1 METTTPA
8 TDLERRKQLRVLLR
22 RDLGIEAQKYEG
34 RTYHVVK
41 DPVSLRYYRLKDN
54 EYYLL
59 QFLDGKHTLEDAQKE
74 YEIRYRP
81 DRLKLEDVEA
91 FAQQLIN
98 AGLAQN
104 DSPRAG
110 KQLYEQRSKRRRN
123 EWMQALTN
131 ILYIKLPVFDP
142 DYVLKRMLR
151 FVGWIFSLWFFAL
164 SVGLMLSA
172 AMLVATHF
180 ETFRSKLPEQHM
192 FFRFQ
197 TIAYMW
203 AALGAVKIIHE
214 FGHGLSCKVFGGE
227 VHEMGALLLCLSPAL
242 YCNVS
247 DAWTLPNKW
256 HRIIISAAGIYVELV
271 IASIATFV
279 WWNSGTQ
286 PFVNNLALSLMVV
299 CSVSTV
305 VFNAN
310 PLMRY
315 DGYYVLA
322 DWLEIPNLRERSN
335 RFIKNLTLE
344 YCLGVEVTPEP
355 YMALWRRV
363 LFVSYAIGSY
373 IYRWVV
379 TFAILWFLYSFL
391 RPYKLEVIS
400 QMLALGATASMAGW
414 PLWRLGKSIYK
425 RGRFPDMKKW
435 RVLASAA
442 VLTALVLFAC
452 LVPVPVSRIRG
463 SALILADPSATG
475 KVYVRHDPG
484 AILTKLN
491 IRPGNYVTVGEVLAE
506 FRDPELDADLLKA
519 EIERDNAYDRKKTLQ
534 DKLRQT
540 TEPKDRDKL
549 LTEMSKLEN
558 EYGTAKA
565 QVQALERVRNE
576 DLVLTAPCSGIIG
589 VAPNID
595 DITKFFPADPTNP
608 FCTINNPGRVRVC
621 VPIVTPDF
629 DRLKQALEQLTPD
642 ALQTRKLMKRRV
654 SVAYDNTRLA
664 DVLADLKK
672 QVKELKW
679 TLSKDAGLLDD
690 LTVSYKAENQRL
702 GMVID
707 ALLERMGL
715 GFVIVS
721 EADSADDGHLLIR
734 PGSERGEPDGGRPL
748 ADLDVTIR
756 IQGRDS
762 QTWKGKIRQLPE
774 SEAKTV
780 SLAMSN
786 RAGGPVAVK
795 AGAGAQS
802 GTLVPATQQYLV
814 YVEMLDADESI
825 LPGTM
830 AQVKI
835 YCQPETC
842 VHWLWR
848 TLNQTFDLGLM

>member
-1 METTTPA
+1 MDTTTPA
-8 TDLERRKQLRVLLR
+8 SELERRKQLRLRLR
-22 RDLGIEAQKYEG
+22 RDLVIEAQKYEG

-54 EYYLL
+54 EYFLL
-59 QFLDGKHTLEDAQKE
+59 QFLDGKHTLEEAQKE
-74 YEIRYRP
+74 YEARYRP

-91 FAQQLIN
+91 FGQQLIN

-104 DSPRAG
+104 ESPRAG
-110 KQLYEQRSKRRRN
+110 KQLYEQRKKRRRN
-123 EWMQALTN
+123 EWMQTLTN
-131 ILYIKLPVFDP
+131 ILYIKIPVFDP
-142 DYVLKRMLR
+142 DWLLKRMLR
-151 FVGWIFSLWFFAL
+151 WLGWIFSFWFFAL
-164 SVGLMLSA
+164 SVGLMLA
-172 AMLVATHF
+172 AAGLVATHF
-180 ETFRSKLPEQHM
+180 ETFRAKLPEQHM

-203 AALGAVKIIHE
+203 AALGAVKVIHE
-214 FGHGLSCKVFGGE
+214 FGHGLSCKKFGGE

-271 IASIATFV
+271 IAALATFV
-279 WWNSGTQ
+279 WWNSAAY
-286 PFVNNLALSLMVV
+286 PFINNLALSLMVV
-299 CSVSTV
+299 CSISTV

-335 RFIKNLTLE
+335 RFLKNLVLH
-344 YCLGVEVTPEP
+344 YCLGIEVVPEP

-363 LFVSYAIGSY
+363 LFVSYALGSY

-391 RPYKLEVIS
+391 RPYKLEIIS
-400 QMLALGATASMAGW
+400 QMLALGAAASMAGW
-414 PLWRLGKSIYK
+414 PLYRLGKAIYK
-425 RGRFPDMKKW
+425 RGRIPDMKKW
-435 RVLASAA
+435 RVLASTT
-442 VLTALVLFAC
+442 VVTGLVLFAC

-463 SALILADPSATG
+463 PALVMAAPDPSATG
-475 KVYVRHDPG
+475 KVYVRRDG
-484 AILTKLN
+484 ILTKLN
-491 IRPGNYVTVGEVLAE
+491 VRPGDHVEKEEVLAE
-506 FRDPELDADLLKA
+506 FRDPELDAKLLKA
-519 EIERDNAYDRKKTLQ
+519 QIERDDASWHLTALQ

-540 TEPKDRDKL
+540 NDTEEKNKIIAKIAELNRK
-549 LTEMSKLEN
+549 
-558 EYGTAKA
+558 YGDAEA
-565 QVQALERVRNE
+565 VVQALELFRE
-576 DLVLTAPCSGIIG
+576 KELVLRAPCSGTVG
-589 VAPNID
+589 VAPSIE
-595 DITKFFPADPTNP
+595 DISRLFPADPVNP

-621 VPIVTPDF
+621 MPLITPDF
-629 DRLKQALEQLTPD
+629 NRLRQDLEQLSP
-642 ALQTRKLMKRRV
+642 AAVQARRLMRRRV
-654 SVAYDNTRLA
+654 TVSYNQTRLA

-679 TLSKDAGLLDD
+679 TLDKAAGASED
-690 LTVSYKAENQRL
+690 LTVSYQAKDQRL
-702 GMVID
+702 GMVLD

-721 EADSADDGHLLIR
+721 EPDSPQDGHLLIR
-734 PGSERGEPDGGRPL
+734 PGSERGEPQGGRPL
-748 ADLDVTIR
+748 ADLDITIR
-756 IQGRDS
+756 IKGRDS

-780 SLAMSN
+780 PPMLSN
-786 RAGGPVAVK
+786 RQGGPVAVK
-795 AGAGAQS
+795 ATVGNDKQ
-802 GTLVPATQQYLV
+802 LVPSTQQFLV
-814 YVEMLDADESI
+814 YVEIVNPDESI
-825 LPGTM
+825 MPGTA

-848 TLNQTFDLGLM
+848 WLNETFDLGLI

>member
-8 TDLERRKQLRVLLR
+8 ADLERRKQLRVRLR
-22 RDLGIEAQKYEG
+22 RDLAIEAQKYEG
-34 RTYHVVK
+34 RTFHVVK

-54 EYYLL
+54 EYFLL
-59 QFLDGKHTLEDAQKE
+59 QYLDGQHTLEEAQKE

-104 DSPRAG
+104 ESPRAG
-110 KQLYEQRSKRRRN
+110 KQLFEQRAKRRRS
-123 EWMQALTN
+123 EWMQTLTN
-131 ILYIKLPVFDP
+131 ILYIKIPIFDP
-142 DYVLKRMLR
+142 DTTLKHMLR
-151 FVGWIFSLWFFAL
+151 WVGWIFSLWFFVL
-164 SVGLMLSA
+164 SVALMLSA

-180 ETFRSKLPEQHM
+180 ETFRSKLPEQHL

-203 AALGAVKIIHE
+203 AALGLVKVIHE

-247 DAWTLPNKW
+247 DAWTLPSKW

-271 IASIATFV
+271 IAAIATFV
-279 WWNSGTQ
+279 WWNSATQ

-355 YMALWRRV
+355 YMALWRRI
-363 LFVSYAIGSY
+363 LFVSYAVGSY

-379 TFAILWFLYSFL
+379 TFGILWFLYSFL

-400 QMLALGATASMAGW
+400 QMLALGAAGSMAGW
-414 PLWRLGKSIYK
+414 PLYRLGKSIFK
-425 RGRFPDMKKW
+425 RGRLPDMKKW
-435 RVLASAA
+435 RVLASAS
-442 VLTALVLFAC
+442 VLTALLLFVC

-463 SALILADPSATG
+463 NALVQADPTATG
-475 KVYVRHDPG
+475 KVYVRRDG
-484 AILTKLN
+484 ILKQLYV
-491 IRPGNYVTVGEVLAE
+491 RPGNTVQAGQLVAE
-506 FRDPELDADLLKA
+506 FQDPELESDLLKA
-519 EIERDNAYDRKKTLQ
+519 KIERDEAAEHLHLLE
-534 DKLRQT
+534 DKLKQTNDVGERQKIT
-540 TEPKDRDKL
+540 
-549 LTEMSKLEN
+549 TEMSNQNTKYESAL
-558 EYGTAKA
+558 A
-565 QVQALERVRNE
+565 QVTALETIRDQ
-576 DLVLTAPCSGIIG
+576 DLMLYAPCSGIVG
-589 VAPNID
+589 RAPSID
-595 DITKFFPADPTNP
+595 DVTKLFPANPNSP

-621 VPIVTPDF
+621 TPLATPDF
-629 DRLKQALEQLTPD
+629 NRLKQDLEQLTPD
-642 ALQTRKLMKRRV
+642 ALRARSLMKRRV
-654 SVAYDNTRLA
+654 NVSCENKRLA
-664 DVLADLKK
+664 EVLADLKK
-672 QVKELKW
+672 QVKELQW
-679 TLSKDAGLLDD
+679 TLDEEGGPLEN
-690 LTVSYKAENQRL
+690 LTVSYQAQNQRL
-702 GMVID
+702 GMVLD
-707 ALLERMGL
+707 ALFERMGL

-721 EADSADDGHLLIR
+721 DSGSPNDGHLLIR
-734 PGSERGEPDGGRPL
+734 PGSERGEPREGRAL
-748 ADLDVTIR
+748 ADLDVIIR
-756 IQGRDS
+756 IQGREG

-780 SLAMSN
+780 PLELSN

-795 AGAGAQS
+795 AGTQS
-802 GTLVPATQQYLV
+802 EELVPATQQYLV
-814 YVEMLDADESI
+814 YIEMVDPDDAI
-825 LPGTM
+825 LSGTM

-842 VHWLWR
+842 LHWLWR

>member
-1 METTTPA
+1 METATPA
-8 TDLERRKQLRVLLR
+8 SELERRKQLRLRLR
-22 RDLGIEAQKYEG
+22 RDLVIEAQKYEG

-54 EYYLL
+54 EYFLL
-59 QFLDGKHTLEDAQKE
+59 QYLDGKHTLEEAQKE

-91 FAQQLIN
+91 FGQQLIN

-104 DSPRAG
+104 ESPRAG
-110 KQLYEQRSKRRRN
+110 KQLFEQRRKRRRS
-123 EWMQALTN
+123 EWMQTLTN
-131 ILYIKLPVFDP
+131 ILYIKLPIFDP
-142 DYVLKRMLR
+142 DWLLKRMLR
-151 FVGWIFSLWFFAL
+151 WVGWIFSFTFFLL

-172 AMLVATHF
+172 AALVATHF
-180 ETFRSKLPEQHM
+180 ETFRSKLPEQHI

-279 WWNSGTQ
+279 WWNSAPY
-286 PFVNNLALSLMVV
+286 PFINNLALSLMVV

-335 RFIKNLTLE
+335 RFLKNLVLE
-344 YCLGVEVTPEP
+344 HCLGVEVTPEP
-355 YMALWRRV
+355 YMALWRRI

-379 TFAILWFLYSFL
+379 TFAILWFLYSFH

-400 QMLALGATASMAGW
+400 QMLALGAAASMAGW
-414 PLWRLGKSIYK
+414 PLYRLGKALYK
-425 RGRFPDMKKW
+425 RGRIPDMKKW
-435 RVLASAA
+435 RVVASAT
-442 VLTALVLFAC
+442 VLIALVLFVF

-463 SALILADPSATG
+463 QALVMADPLATG
-475 KVYVRHDPG
+475 KVYIHHPG
-484 AILTKLN
+484 ILTKLTV
-491 IRPGNYVTVGEVLAE
+491 RPGDYVEKGEEIAE
-506 FRDPELDADLLKA
+506 FRDPDLEDKLLKA
-519 EIERDNAYDRKKTLQ
+519 EMERDDANQNLKVLKARFDRTNDKDERSKINQEIAKIEGKRESAATQVLSLQ
-534 DKLRQT
+534 RI
-540 TEPKDRDKL
+540 RDKEL
-549 LTEMSKLEN
+549 IL
-558 EYGTAKA
+558 
-565 QVQALERVRNE
+565 R
-576 DLVLTAPCSGIIG
+576 APCSGTVG
-589 VAPNID
+589 FAPSVEEVTRMFQED
-595 DITKFFPADPTNP
+595 LSNP
-608 FCTINNPGRVRVC
+608 FCTINTPGRVRVC
-621 VPIVTPDF
+621 MPVVTPDF
-629 DRLKQALEQLTPD
+629 NRLRQDLEQLSP
-642 ALQTRKLMKRRV
+642 AAIRTRRLMKRRV
-654 SVAYDNTRLA
+654 TVSYDKTRLA
-664 DVLADLKK
+664 DVLADLQK
-672 QVKELKW
+672 QVKDLKW
-679 TLSKDAGLLDD
+679 TMDKDSSVKDD
-690 LTVSYKAENQRL
+690 LTVSYKATEHRL
-702 GMVID
+702 GLVLD
-707 ALLERMGL
+707 AILGQNGL
-715 GFVIVS
+715 GYVVRSDPDRS
-721 EADSADDGHLLIR
+721 EEGYLQIR
-734 PGSERGEPDGGRPL
+734 TGEERGEPAGGRRL

-756 IQGRDS
+756 IKGHDS
-762 QTWKGKIRQLPE
+762 RTWKGRIRQLPE

-780 SLAMSN
+780 PPMLSN
-786 RAGGPVAVK
+786 HQGGPVAVK
-795 AGAGAQS
+795 AGTQAEK
-802 GTLVPATQQYLV
+802 LVPTTQQYLV
-814 YVEMLDADESI
+814 YVEILDPDESI
-825 LPGTM
+825 VPGTA

-842 VHWLWR
+842 AHWVWR
-848 TLNQTFDLGLM
+848 WLNETFDLGLM

>member
-1 METTTPA
+1 MESTAPA
-8 TDLERRKQLRVLLR
+8 NDLERRKQVRVRLR
-22 RDLGIEAQKYEG
+22 RDLAIEAQKYEG
-34 RTYHVVK
+34 RTFHVVK

-54 EYYLL
+54 EYFLL
-59 QFLDGKHTLEDAQKE
+59 QYLDGKRTLEDAQKE

-104 DSPRAG
+104 ESPRAG
-110 KQLYEQRSKRRRN
+110 KQLYEQRNKRRRS
-123 EWMQALTN
+123 EWMQTLTN
-131 ILYIKLPVFDP
+131 ILYIKLPIFDP
-142 DYVLKRMLR
+142 DALLQRMLR
-151 FVGWIFSLWFFAL
+151 WLGWIFSMSFFAL

-172 AMLVATHF
+172 AFLVATHF
-180 ETFRSKLPEQHM
+180 ETFRSKLPEQHL

-271 IASIATFV
+271 IAALATFV
-279 WWNSGTQ
+279 WWNSATY

-335 RFIKNLTLE
+335 RFLKNLTLE
-344 YCLGVEVTPEP
+344 HCLGVEVAPEP
-355 YMALWRRV
+355 YMELWRRI
-363 LFVSYAIGSY
+363 LFVTYAVGSY

-414 PLWRLGKSIYK
+414 PLFRMGKALYR
-425 RGRFPDMKKW
+425 RGRLPDMKSW
-435 RVLASAA
+435 RVLASAS
-442 VLTALVLFAC
+442 VVTALLLFAF

-463 SALILADPSATG
+463 NALVEADPSATG
-475 KVYVRHDPG
+475 KVYVHRDG
-484 AILTKLN
+484 ILTKLN
-491 IRPGNYVTVGEVLAE
+491 VRPGDSVQAGEVLAE
-506 FRDPELDADLLKA
+506 FRDPELEAELLKA
-519 EIERDNAYDRKKTLQ
+519 KIEERDAAERIKVLQ
-534 DKLRQT
+534 DTLRKNT
-540 TEPKDRDKL
+540 DPTERSKTNGEMANFRTKQAEALKRFESLDRI
-549 LTEMSKLEN
+549 SK
-558 EYGTAKA
+558 
-565 QVQALERVRNE
+565 E
-576 DLVLTAPCSGIIG
+576 DLVLHAPYSGIIG
-589 VAPNID
+589 IAPSIEEV
-595 DITKFFPADPTNP
+595 TRLFQADPHNNNP

-621 VPIVTPDF
+621 LPMVTPDF
-629 DRLKQALEQLTPD
+629 NRLKHDLEQLSPAAD
-642 ALQTRKLMKRRV
+642 RTRDLMKRRV
-654 SVAYDNTRLA
+654 TVSYAKTRLA

-672 QVKELKW
+672 QVKELEW
-679 TLSKDAGLLDD
+679 TLEKGTVAED
-690 LTVSYKAENQRL
+690 LTVSYQAKNQRL
-702 GMVID
+702 GMVLD
-707 ALLERMGL
+707 ALLERMNL

-721 EADSADDGHLLIR
+721 EKDGPSDGHLLIR
-734 PGSERGEPDGGRPL
+734 PGEERGEPKGGRPL

-756 IQGRDS
+756 VQGRDS
-762 QTWKGKIRQLPE
+762 QTWKGKFGQLPE

-780 SLAMSN
+780 PLMLSN
-786 RAGGPVAVK
+786 RGGGPVPVK
-795 AGAGAQS
+795 AAAGSQS
-802 GTLVPATQQYLV
+802 GVLVPSTQYYLV
-814 YVEMLDADESI
+814 YVDILDPDDMI
-825 LPGTM
+825 VPGTM

-835 YCQPETC
+835 YCQPET
-842 VHWLWR
+842 
-848 TLNQTFDLGLM
+848 FA

>member
-1 METTTPA
+1 MDNNTPVSE
-8 TDLERRKQLRVLLR
+8 LERRKKLRLRLR
-22 RDLGIEAQKYEG
+22 RDLAIEAQKYEG

-54 EYYLL
+54 EYFLL
-59 QFLDGKHTLEDAQKE
+59 TFLDGKHTLEEAQKE

-91 FAQQLIN
+91 FGQQLIN

-104 DSPRAG
+104 ESPRAG
-110 KQLYEQRSKRRRN
+110 KQLYEQRKKRRRS
-123 EWMQALTN
+123 EWMQTLTN
-131 ILYIKLPVFDP
+131 ILYIKIPVFDP
-142 DYVLKRMLR
+142 DWLLKRMLR
-151 FVGWIFSLWFFAL
+151 WLGWIFTLSFFAV
-164 SVGLMLSA
+164 SVLLMLSA
-172 AMLVATHF
+172 AGLVATHF
-180 ETFRSKLPEQHM
+180 ETFRSKLPEQHI

-279 WWNSGTQ
+279 WWNSAAH
-286 PFVNNLALSLMVV
+286 PFINNLALSLMVV

-335 RFIKNLTLE
+335 RFLKNLTLE
-344 YCLGVEVTPEP
+344 YCLGIEVTPEP
-355 YMALWRRV
+355 YMALWRKI

-400 QMLALGATASMAGW
+400 QMLALGAAGSMAGW
-414 PLWRLGKSIYK
+414 PLYRLGKSIYK
-425 RGRFPDMKKW
+425 RGRVPDMKKW
-435 RVLASAA
+435 RVLASTT
-442 VLTALVLFAC
+442 VLTGLILFAC

-463 SALILADPSATG
+463 PALVQSDPAATG
-475 KVYVRHDPG
+475 KVYVQRDG
-484 AILTKLN
+484 ILTKLN
-491 IRPGNYVTVGEVLAE
+491 VRPGDHVEKGEVLAE
-506 FRDPELDADLLKA
+506 FRDPDLEAKLHKAQIEFFDADWHYRWLH
-519 EIERDNAYDRKKTLQ
+519 

-540 TEPKDRDKL
+540 NDLDEKNKITTKMSDLNKKL
-549 LTEMSKLEN
+549 GE
-558 EYGTAKA
+558 AKA
-565 QVQALERVRNE
+565 AVQGLEWERDVE
-576 DLVLTAPCSGIIG
+576 MVLRAPCSGTVG
-589 VAPNID
+589 VGPSVD
-595 DITKFFPADPTNP
+595 DITRLFPADPVNP
-608 FCTINNPGRVRVC
+608 FCTVNNPGQVRVC
-621 VPIVTPDF
+621 MPLITPDF
-629 DRLKQALEQLTPD
+629 NRLRIDLEQLSP
-642 ALQTRKLMKRRV
+642 AAVRTRRLMKRRV
-654 SVAYDNTRLA
+654 TVSYNNTRLA

-672 QVKELKW
+672 QVKDLKW
-679 TLSKDAGLLDD
+679 TLDTSAGANED
-690 LTVSYKAENQRL
+690 LTVSYQAKDQRL
-702 GMVID
+702 GMVLD
-707 ALLERMGL
+707 ALFGRMGL

-721 EADSADDGHLLIR
+721 EPDSQQDGHLWIR
-734 PGSERGEPDGGRPL
+734 PSSERGEPQGGRPL
-748 ADLDVTIR
+748 ADLDVIIR
-756 IQGRDS
+756 IKGRGN

-780 SLAMSN
+780 PPMLSN
-786 RAGGPVAVK
+786 RQGGPVAVK
-795 AGAGAQS
+795 ASMTNEKQ
-802 GTLVPATQQYLV
+802 LVPTTQQYLV
-814 YVEMLDADESI
+814 YVEIVDPDESI
-825 LPGTM
+825 MPGT
-830 AQVKI
+830 AGQVKI

-848 TLNQTFDLGLM
+848 WLNETFDLGLL

>member
-1 METTTPA
+1 MDTTAPA
-8 TDLERRKQLRVLLR
+8 NDLERRKQVRVRLR

-54 EYYLL
+54 EYFLL
-59 QFLDGKHTLEDAQKE
+59 QYLDGKRTLEDAQKE

-81 DRLKLEDVEA
+81 DRLKLEDVES

-104 DSPRAG
+104 ESPRAG
-110 KQLYEQRSKRRRN
+110 KQLYDQRNKRRRS
-123 EWMQALTN
+123 EWMQTLTN
-131 ILYIKLPVFDP
+131 ILYIKIPVFDP
-142 DYVLKRMLR
+142 DALLKRMLR
-151 FVGWIFSLWFFAL
+151 WVGWIFSLWFFAL

-172 AMLVATHF
+172 AFLVATHF
-180 ETFRSKLPEQHM
+180 DTFRSKLPEQHM

-203 AALGAVKIIHE
+203 VALGAVKIIHE

-271 IASIATFV
+271 IAAIATFV
-279 WWNSGTQ
+279 WWNSAAH

-299 CSVSTV
+299 CSISTV

-335 RFIKNLTLE
+335 RFLKNLVLE
-344 YCLGVEVTPEP
+344 HCLGVEATPEP
-355 YMALWRRV
+355 YMAMWRRI
-363 LFVSYAIGSY
+363 LFVSYAVGSY

-400 QMLALGATASMAGW
+400 QLLALGAAASMAGW
-414 PLWRLGKSIYK
+414 PLYRMGKAIYR
-425 RGRFPDMKKW
+425 RGRLPDMKSW

-442 VLTALVLFAC
+442 VVTALLLFVF

-463 SALILADPSATG
+463 NALVQADPLATG
-475 KVYVRHDPG
+475 KVYVRRDS
-484 AILTKLN
+484 ILTKLN
-491 IRPGNYVTVGEVLAE
+491 VRAGDFVEAGEVLAE
-506 FRDPELDADLLKA
+506 FRDPELEGDLLKA
-519 EIERDNAYDRKKTLQ
+519 EIEKKDAFERIKVLEDKRRQSTDPTERKDIETEVGKQTASYLDAEAKFLTLDRK
-534 DKLRQT
+534 
-540 TEPKDRDKL
+540 
-549 LTEMSKLEN
+549 SK
-558 EYGTAKA
+558 
-565 QVQALERVRNE
+565 E
-576 DLVLTAPCSGIIG
+576 DLVLRAPCSGIIG
-589 VAPNID
+589 LAPTTD
-595 DITKFFPADPTNP
+595 EITKLFPADPLNP

-621 VPIVTPDF
+621 LPMVTPDF
-629 DRLKQALEQLTPD
+629 NRLKHDLEQLSPAAARART
-642 ALQTRKLMKRRV
+642 LMKRRV
-654 SVAYDNTRLA
+654 TVAYGNTRLA

-679 TLSKDAGLLDD
+679 TLEKDTVAES
-690 LTVSYKAENQRL
+690 LTVSYQAKDQRL
-702 GMVID
+702 GMVLD
-707 ALLERMGL
+707 ALLDRMGL
-715 GFVIVS
+715 GFVIIS
-721 EADSADDGHLLIR
+721 DKDSPDDGHLLIR
-734 PGSERGEPDGGRPL
+734 PGTERGEPQGGRPL
-748 ADLDVTIR
+748 AKLDVTIR

-762 QTWKGKIRQLPE
+762 HTWKGRIRQLPE

-780 SLAMSN
+780 PLILSN
-786 RAGGPVAVK
+786 HAGGPVAVK
-795 AGAGAQS
+795 AGTPGGA
-802 GTLVPATQQYLV
+802 LVPSTQQYLV
-814 YVEMLDADESI
+814 YVEIDDADELI

-842 VHWLWR
+842 AHWVWR
-848 TLNQTFDLGLM
+848 TLNETFDLGLM

>member
-8 TDLERRKQLRVLLR
+8 DDLERRKSVRVRLRC
-22 RDLGIEAQKYEG
+22 DLAIEAQKYEG
-34 RTYHVVK
+34 RTFHVVK

-54 EYYLL
+54 EYFLL
-59 QFLDGKHTLEDAQKE
+59 QYLDGKHTLEDAQKE
-74 YEIRYRP
+74 YEVRYRP

-91 FAQQLIN
+91 FAQQLVN

-104 DSPRAG
+104 ESPRAG
-110 KQLYEQRSKRRRN
+110 KQLYEQRNKRRRS
-123 EWMQALTN
+123 EWMQTLTN
-131 ILYIKLPVFDP
+131 ILYIKIPVFDP
-142 DYVLKRMLR
+142 DFLLKRMLR
-151 FVGWIFSLWFFAL
+151 WLGWIFALWFFAL

-172 AMLVATHF
+172 ALLVATHF
-180 ETFRSKLPEQHM
+180 ETFRSKLPEQHL

-214 FGHGLSCKVFGGE
+214 FGHGLSCKTFGGE

-271 IASIATFV
+271 IAAIATFV
-279 WWNSGTQ
+279 WWNSATH
-286 PFVNNLALSLMVV
+286 PFINNLALSLMVV
-299 CSVSTV
+299 CSISTV

-335 RFIKNLTLE
+335 RFLKNLVLE
-344 YCLGVEVTPEP
+344 HCLGVEVTPEP
-355 YMALWRRV
+355 YMALWRRI
-363 LFVSYAIGSY
+363 LFVSYAVGSY

-379 TFAILWFLYSFL
+379 TFTILWFLYSFL

-400 QMLALGATASMAGW
+400 QMLALGAAASMAGW
-414 PLWRLGKSIYK
+414 PLFRMGKALYK
-425 RGRFPDMKKW
+425 RGRLPDMKSW
-435 RVLASAA
+435 RVLASAS
-442 VLTALVLFAC
+442 VLTALLLFAV

-463 SALILADPSATG
+463 NALVQADPSATG
-475 KVYVRHDPG
+475 KVYVSHDG
-484 AILTKLN
+484 ILNKLN
-491 IRPGNYVTVGEVLAE
+491 IRPGDYVQAGEILAT
-506 FRDPELDADLLKA
+506 FRDPDLEDKTLKA
-519 EIERDNAYDRKKTLQ
+519 EVEKKDAFARIKLLIENRRKS
-534 DKLRQT
+534 
-540 TEPKDRDKL
+540 TEPKEQEEIEKELAKVSAEYVKAAAEYKSCEDI
-549 LTEMSKLEN
+549 SK
-558 EYGTAKA
+558 K
-565 QVQALERVRNE
+565 
-576 DLVLTAPCSGIIG
+576 DLVLRAPCSGIIG
-589 VAPNID
+589 IAPSIE
-595 DITKFFPADPTNP
+595 DITKFFQADPHTP
-608 FCTINNPGRVRVC
+608 FCTINDLGRVRVC
-621 VPIVTPDF
+621 MPIVTPDF
-629 DRLKQALEQLTPD
+629 NRLKQDLEQLSPAATD
-642 ALQTRKLMKRRV
+642 TRKLMKRRV
-654 SVAYDNTRLA
+654 TVSYANTKLS

-679 TLSKDAGLLDD
+679 TLEKGTVAEE
-690 LTVSYKAENQRL
+690 LTVSYQAKEQRL
-702 GMVID
+702 GMVLD
-707 ALLERMGL
+707 ALFERMRL

-721 EADSADDGHLLIR
+721 EKDSPQDGHLLIH
-734 PGSERGEPDGGRPL
+734 PGTERGERSGGRPL

-756 IQGRDS
+756 VQGRDS
-762 QTWKGKIRQLPE
+762 QTWKGKIRHLPE

-780 SLAMSN
+780 PLMLSN

-795 AGAGAQS
+795 ATTGPQAQS
-802 GTLVPATQQYLV
+802 GELVPSTQQYLV
-814 YVEMLDADESI
+814 YVEILDPDELL
-825 LPGTM
+825 LPGTL

-848 TLNQTFDLGLM
+848 TLNETFDLGLM